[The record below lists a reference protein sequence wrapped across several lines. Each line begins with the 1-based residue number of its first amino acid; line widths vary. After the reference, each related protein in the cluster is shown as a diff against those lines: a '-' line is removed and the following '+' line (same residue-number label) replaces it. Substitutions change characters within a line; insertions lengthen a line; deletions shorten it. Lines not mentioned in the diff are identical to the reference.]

1 VAQTLSA
8 ATAPGGAERSAP
20 IPAVARMPV
29 YLGALTALISSGR
42 TTASSEDLARTCG
55 VGAAIVRRD
64 LSLLR
69 FTGRRGVGYDAL
81 DLADAIRGFLGI
93 DRLRPVGVVGA
104 GRLGTALAHYLS
116 DPDHGFSVQAV
127 FDASPARIGEP
138 VGDLIVTDITDLPRA
153 VGALSLELLV
163 IAVPASAAQAVVDAV
178 AGTPVR
184 GLLNFAPVPV
194 RGPDGVEVRHV
205 DLATE
210 LQVLSHFAPNRAGP
224 GHGASP
230 HSPHPSSGPLEA
242 ET

>member
-1 VAQTLSA
+1 MAQTLSA

-163 IAVPASAAQAVVDAV
+163 IAVPARAAQAVVDAV

>member
-1 VAQTLSA
+1 M
-8 ATAPGGAERSAP
+8 
-20 IPAVARMPV
+20 PAVTRMPV

-42 TTASSEDLARTCG
+42 TTASSEDLARACG

-81 DLADAIRGFLGI
+81 DLADAIRAFLSI

-116 DPDHGFSVQAV
+116 DPEHGFSVQAV
-127 FDASPARIGEP
+127 FDAAPTRIGEP
-138 VGDLIVTDITDLPRA
+138 VGDLVVTDIADLPRA
-153 VGALSLELLV
+153 VEALALELLV
-163 IAVPASAAQAVVDAV
+163 IAVPADAAQTVVDAV
-178 AGTPVR
+178 AGTPIK

-194 RGPDGVEVRHV
+194 RGPAGVEVRHV

-210 LQVLSHFAPNRAGP
+210 LQVLSYFAPNSAQSVP
-224 GHGASP
+224 GATA
-230 HSPHPSSGPLEA
+230 HSPHPSPGPLEA

>member
-1 VAQTLSA
+1 M
-8 ATAPGGAERSAP
+8 
-20 IPAVARMPV
+20 PAVTRMPV
-29 YLGALTALISSGR
+29 YLGALTALIAAGR

-81 DLADAIRGFLGI
+81 DLAEAIRAFLGI

-116 DPDHGFSVQAV
+116 DPEHGFAVKAV
-127 FDASPARIGEP
+127 FDDAPTRIGES
-138 VGDLIVTDITDLPRA
+138 VGDLVVADITDLPRA
-153 VGALSLELLV
+153 VEALALELLV
-163 IAVPASAAQAVVDAV
+163 IAVPADAAQSVVDAV
-178 AGTPVR
+178 SGTPIK

-194 RGPDGVEVRHV
+194 RGPAGVEVRHV

-210 LQVLSHFAPNRAGP
+210 LQVLSHFAPHSAQHVP
-224 GHGASP
+224 GASA
-230 HSPHPSSGPLEA
+230 HSPHPSPGPLEA